1 MSTNTQTAQ
10 TAQPPE
16 LTPQDRALLSGVAA
30 GRARHR
36 DFDDML
42 SIMEVVVKALYP
54 TGQYPPDWKS
64 ISAEEFLESLYV
76 IAKHANFTAEV
87 RRIAFAKA
95 LQSRRVM

>member
-1 MSTNTQTAQ
+1 VNEQQVTEQ

-16 LTPQDRALLSGVAA
+16 ITPQDRALLSGIAA
-30 GRARHR
+30 GRASHT

-76 IAKHANFTAEV
+76 IAKHANFTAEA
-87 RRIAFAKA
+87 RRRAVAQA
-95 LQSRRVM
+95 LQPPRVM